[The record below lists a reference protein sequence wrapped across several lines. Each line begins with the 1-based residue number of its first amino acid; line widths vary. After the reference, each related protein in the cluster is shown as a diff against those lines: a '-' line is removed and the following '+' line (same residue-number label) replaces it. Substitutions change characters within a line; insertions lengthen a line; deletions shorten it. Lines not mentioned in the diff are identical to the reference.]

1 MAVRP
6 GQTRHSSMAMTPEP
20 PPTSSSCCFPGSAA
34 GGPQAGFDLER
45 GDGWP
50 EPAAR
55 CSPGVMHPPRWPPW
69 PQAWIWYPASQYG
82 TSVAR
87 PAIAPADAARSHH
100 HLDRNTPHAASV
112 NNARLTSAPTVAIAH
127 AAPPG
132 GLLVPAND
140 AVIHKNVLP
149 YTSSVAA
156 ATFRRVLR
164 LRPPGLSV
172 RPLVLA
178 P

>member
-1 MAVRP
+1 MPLIVGLLLP
-6 GQTRHSSMAMTPEP
+6 GPVFAREP
-20 PPTSSSCCFPGSAA
+20 GLQAAFEGRNQQDEQDRGAA
-34 GGPQAGFDLER
+34 GDVDGLVEPGFGGR
-45 GDGWP
+45 RSGDP
-50 EPAAR
+50 VR
-55 CSPGVMHPPRWPPW
+55 
-69 PQAWIWYPASQYG
+69 

-87 PAIAPADAARSHH
+87 PATAPADAARSHH

-112 NNARLTSAPTVAIAH
+112 NNARVISAPTVAIAH

-156 ATFRRVLR
+156 AIFRRVLR
-164 LRPPGLSV
+164 RQPRPSV
-172 RPLVLA
+172 RTLV
-178 P
+178 PVP

>member
-1 MAVRP
+1 MPVTAGLLLP
-6 GQTRHSSMAMTPEP
+6 GPVLTRESRLHAAFEGRNPQDEQDRGAADDVDGLVEP
-20 PPTSSSCCFPGSAA
+20 WLRGRRSG
-34 GGPQAGFDLER
+34 DL
-45 GDGWP
+45 
-50 EPAAR
+50 
-55 CSPGVMHPPRWPPW
+55 
-69 PQAWIWYPASQYG
+69 YG

-100 HLDRNTPHAASV
+100 HFDRNTPHAASV
-112 NNARLTSAPTVAIAH
+112 NKARLTSAPILAITH

-132 GLLVPAND
+132 GVLVPAND

-156 ATFRRVLR
+156 AMFRRVLR
-164 LRPPGLSV
+164 RQPRVSV
-172 RPLVLA
+172 RSLALV